1 MTDPVKK
8 VIGFGTIKRKFID
21 ETVIWSAEKYLFKR
35 ALWKYRIELKKIYVT
50 NEWNRKIHAPSGLM
64 LNTGRKMVDKKTFTT
79 LVKEAQTKWKK
90 DFSGV
95 DLSL

>member
-1 MTDPVKK
+1 
-8 VIGFGTIKRKFID
+8 
-21 ETVIWSAEKYLFKR
+21 
-35 ALWKYRIELKKIYVT
+35 
-50 NEWNRKIHAPSGLM
+50 M
-64 LNTGRKMVDKKTFTT
+64 LNTERKMVDKKTFTT